1 MIRPGLEEFRRL
13 AAGHDVVP
21 VCREVLAD
29 LETPVSAFRKLAGAG
44 DAALLESNEGGET
57 WGRYSIIGCDPVL
70 RFESLGRA
78 VRLESE
84 GGVESC
90 EDDRPLRFLDRV
102 LAGMRT
108 APLPGLPG
116 LAGGAIGFV
125 AYDMV
130 RRFERLPSAARDDLG
145 LPDARFALFTSA
157 VLFDHRTHTVQVVVH
172 ARPGNDP
179 DAAWRAAGERIENL
193 CARLRAPLTEGTVGA
208 STIGRSAA
216 IGASTTPDLPV
227 AGGSS
232 SIPAAVDGLP
242 AVAAAASP
250 AMGGEP
256 PPPAA
261 VLDATSGV
269 RFTST
274 VSRERFCAAVERAR
288 EYIRAGDIVQVVLA
302 HRLEAEVNADPFDVY
317 RALRVINPSPY
328 LFFLRLGELTLV
340 GSSPEVLVRREGTRV
355 LTRPIAG
362 TRGRGSD
369 DAEDQA
375 LEAELLASEKERAE
389 HLMLVD
395 LGRNDLGRIC
405 GFATVRTPEFM
416 AVERYSHVMHL
427 VSRVEGELRGPMGNA
442 EVLEACFPAGTVS
455 GAPKIRAM
463 EIIDELEPVRRG
475 AYAGAV
481 GYLDFHGN
489 MDTCIAIRT
498 LLFRDGRAHLG
509 VGAGIVADSE
519 PEAEYLETLRK
530 GSALVHACELA
541 AAGLDSYS
549 RDALARVAGEAPGPV
564 GEDDDPVA

>member
-1 MIRPGLEEFRRL
+1 MIRPGLDEFRRL
-13 AAGHDVVP
+13 AVGHDLVP

-44 DAALLESNEGGET
+44 DAALLESMEGGET

-70 RFESLGRA
+70 RFESRGRA
-78 VRLESE
+78 ARLESE
-84 GGVESC
+84 RGVETR
-90 EDDRPLRFLDRV
+90 EDDRPLRILDGV

-108 APLPGLPG
+108 ATLPGLPT
-116 LAGGAIGFV
+116 LAGGAMGFV
-125 AYDMV
+125 SYDMV
-130 RRFERLPSAARDDLG
+130 RRFERLPSTARDDLG

-172 ARPGNDP
+172 ARPGSDP
-179 DAAWRAAGERIENL
+179 EAAWRAAGERIEDL
-193 CARLRAPLTEGTVGA
+193 CARLRAPLAGSGAPSSAIDPATTGGT
-208 STIGRSAA
+208 AA
-216 IGASTTPDLPV
+216 TTRLNLEERDEPHRAVPDDT
-227 AGGSS
+227 AR
-232 SIPAAVDGLP
+232 
-242 AVAAAASP
+242 
-250 AMGGEP
+250 
-256 PPPAA
+256 
-261 VLDATSGV
+261 GV

-288 EYIRAGDIVQVVLA
+288 AYIRAGDIVQTVLA
-302 HRLEAEVNADPFDVY
+302 HRLEAEVDADPFDVY

-328 LFFLRLGELTLV
+328 LFYLRLGELTLV
-340 GSSPEVLVRREGTRV
+340 GSSPEALVRRDGTRV

-362 TRGRGSD
+362 TRGRGRD
-369 DAEDQA
+369 EAEDLS
-375 LEAELLASEKERAE
+375 LERELCDSEKERAE

-405 GFATVRTPEFM
+405 GFGTVRTPEFM

-475 AYAGAV
+475 TYAGAV

-498 LLFRDGRAHLG
+498 LLFRAGRAYLG

-541 AAGLDSYS
+541 SAGLDGFS
-549 RDALARVAGEAPGPV
+549 RQALASVADEVPGPASE
-564 GEDDDPVA
+564 GR

>member
-1 MIRPGLEEFRRL
+1 MTRPGLEEFRRL
-13 AAGHDVVP
+13 AAGHDLVP

-70 RFESLGRA
+70 RFESRGRA
-78 VRLESE
+78 VRLASDR
-84 GGVESC
+84 GVETR
-90 EDDRPLRFLDRV
+90 EDDRPLRILDQV
-102 LAGMRT
+102 LAGMHT
-108 APLPGLPG
+108 ATLPGLPS

-125 AYDMV
+125 SYDMV
-130 RRFERLPSAARDDLG
+130 RRFERLPSVARDDLD

-172 ARPGNDP
+172 ARPGSDP
-179 DAAWRAAGERIENL
+179 DAAWRAAGERIEDLCVRL
-193 CARLRAPLTEGTVGA
+193 CAPPAEGIDPSATIR
-208 STIGRSAA
+208 STAAGLSA
-216 IGASTTPDLPV
+216 TT
-227 AGGSS
+227 A
-232 SIPAAVDGLP
+232 
-242 AVAAAASP
+242 
-250 AMGGEP
+250 GEP
-256 PPPAA
+256 RRLGAEG
-261 VLDATSGV
+261 DATGGV

-288 EYIRAGDIVQVVLA
+288 EYIRAGDIVQAVLA

-328 LFFLRLGELTLV
+328 LFFLRLGELTIV
-340 GSSPEVLVRREGTRV
+340 GSSPEVLVRREGARV

-362 TRGRGSD
+362 TRGRGAD
-369 DAEDQA
+369 EAEDRA
-375 LEAELLASEKERAE
+375 LEAELRASEKERAE

-405 GFATVRTPEFM
+405 GFKTVRTPEFM

-427 VSRVEGELRGPMGNA
+427 VSRVEGDLRGSMGNA

-498 LLFRDGRAHLG
+498 LLFRGGRAHLG

-519 PEAEYLETLRK
+519 PEAEYVETLRK
-530 GSALVHACELA
+530 GSALMHACELA
-541 AAGLDSYS
+541 AAGLDRFS
-549 RDALARVAGEAPGPV
+549 REALASVTDEVPGPAAE
-564 GEDDDPVA
+564 GR

>member
-1 MIRPGLEEFRRL
+1 MIRPDLEEFRRL
-13 AAGHDVVP
+13 AVGHDLVP

-44 DAALLESNEGGET
+44 DAALLESMEGGET

-70 RFESLGRA
+70 RFESRGRV

-84 GGVESC
+84 RGVEVR
-90 EDDRPLRFLDRV
+90 EDERPLRILDEV

-108 APLPGLPG
+108 AILPGLPS

-125 AYDMV
+125 SYDMA

-172 ARPGNDP
+172 ARPGSDP
-179 DAAWRAAGERIENL
+179 DAAWRAAGERIDEL
-193 CARLRAPLTEGTVGA
+193 WARLRAPLAGRIGPA
-208 STIGRSAA
+208 ATIGAPATISPSAA
-216 IGASTTPDLPV
+216 GGSAATIGASATIGPSA
-227 AGGSS
+227 AGGS
-232 SIPAAVDGLP
+232 AAT
-242 AVAAAASP
+242 
-250 AMGGEP
+250 GGEP
-256 PPPAA
+256 LDPAA
-261 VLDATSGV
+261 EGDATGGV

-288 EYIRAGDIVQVVLA
+288 EYIRAGDIVQAVLA
-302 HRLEAEVNADPFDVY
+302 HRLEAEVSADPFDVY

-340 GSSPEVLVRREGTRV
+340 GSSPEVLVRREGARV

-362 TRGRGSD
+362 TRGRGRD
-369 DAEDQA
+369 EAEDRV
-375 LEAELLASEKERAE
+375 LEGELCDSEKERAE

-405 GFATVRTPEFM
+405 GFGTVRTPEFM

-475 AYAGAV
+475 VYAGAV

-498 LLFRDGRAHLG
+498 LLFRAGRAHLG

-530 GSALVHACELA
+530 GSALVRACELA
-541 AAGLDSYS
+541 AAGLDRFS
-549 RDALARVAGEAPGPV
+549 REALARVAGEAPGPAAE
-564 GEDDDPVA
+564 GR

>member
-13 AAGHDVVP
+13 AAGHDLVP

-29 LETPVSAFRKLAGAG
+29 LETPVSAFRKLAGVG

-70 RFESLGRA
+70 RFESRGRVA
-78 VRLESE
+78 RLESDR
-84 GGVESC
+84 GVTTR
-90 EDDRPLRFLDRV
+90 EDDRPLRVLDGV

-108 APLPGLPG
+108 ATLPGLPS

-179 DAAWRAAGERIENL
+179 DAAWRAAGERIEDL
-193 CARLRAPLTEGTVGA
+193 CARLRAPLAGANPLGPALTVDPTG
-208 STIGRSAA
+208 
-216 IGASTTPDLPV
+216 
-227 AGGSS
+227 
-232 SIPAAVDGLP
+232 
-242 AVAAAASP
+242 
-250 AMGGEP
+250 
-256 PPPAA
+256 
-261 VLDATSGV
+261 GV

-302 HRLEAEVNADPFDVY
+302 HRLEAEVTADPFDVY

-340 GSSPEVLVRREGTRV
+340 GSSPEVLVRRDGTRV

-362 TRGRGSD
+362 TRGRGAD
-369 DAEDQA
+369 EAEDSR
-375 LEAELLASEKERAE
+375 LERELCDSEKERAE

-405 GFATVRTPEFM
+405 GFGTVRTPEFM

-481 GYLDFHGN
+481 GYFDFHGN

-498 LLFRDGRAHLG
+498 LLFRGGRAHLG

-519 PEAEYLETLRK
+519 PEAEYVETLRK
-530 GSALVHACELA
+530 GSALMHACELA
-541 AAGLDSYS
+541 AAGLDRFS
-549 RDALARVAGEAPGPV
+549 RDALVSVAEDVPGPALE
-564 GEDDDPVA
+564 GR